1 MKRSLYERAKQFFIN
16 MGRRSRLL
24 KGPAIVGLAVSM
36 ILHHFFEYC
45 KRGTKRFVCAAFI
58 LLCFMVGNSFAFPV
72 FQYDSGFVSSEQKMA
87 EITVAVDSDI
97 TFADETQVSYED
109 IEILEDE
116 DVLDG
121 YEDVEHYGLED
132 ADKYLL
138 DDIISEE
145 QVIPN
150 EEPEPSD
157 GEESEPSDGEESEPS
172 DGEESGLSDEAE
184 SESPDNEEPIDNTVQ
199 AVEFSEDDWRLVL
212 INKQHPIPDDYTF
225 TLGPIKTIKGEMKC
239 DERIIEDLLAMM
251 QAAYDEDGIILGIC
265 SPYRNFNYQQGLF
278 NKKIK
283 IYMGMGKSYLDAY
296 ALASQTVTVPGA
308 SEHEIGLAVDMVSD
322 TYSNLDAG
330 FADTEAGKWLEE
342 HCSEYGFILRYPK
355 GKEYIT
361 SIEFEPWH
369 FRYVGREAA
378 TIIMEEGLCLE
389 EFWEKYM

>member
-1 MKRSLYERAKQFFIN
+1 MKRSLYERTKQFFVN

-24 KGPAIVGLAVSM
+24 KGPAIVGLAISM

-45 KRGTKRFVCAAFI
+45 RRGTKRFVCAAFI

-72 FQYDSGFVSSEQKMA
+72 FQYDSGFVSGEQKIEA
-87 EITVAVDSDI
+87 VTVSVDSDI
-97 TFADETQVSYED
+97 TFADEKQVSYED
-109 IEILEDE
+109 IVILEDE

-121 YEDVEHYGLED
+121 YEDIEHYGLED

-145 QVIPN
+145 QVTQNKEPEPSD
-150 EEPEPSD
+150 EEEAEPSD
-157 GEESEPSDGEESEPS
+157 GEETDSSDEETDSSGEESDSS
-172 DGEESGLSDEAE
+172 DEESTDSA
-184 SESPDNEEPIDNTVQ
+184 VQ
-199 AVEFSEDDWRLVL
+199 AGFSEDDWKLML
-212 INKQHPIPDDYTF
+212 INKHHPIPDDYTF

-283 IYMGMGKSYLDAY
+283 IYMGMGMSYMDAY

-308 SEHEIGLAVDMVSD
+308 SEHEVGLAVDMVSD
-322 TYSNLDAG
+322 TYSDLDAG
-330 FADTEAGKWLEE
+330 FADTDAGKWLKE
-342 HCSEYGFILRYPK
+342 HCCEYGFILRYPK
-355 GKEYIT
+355 DKEYIT

-369 FRYVGREAA
+369 FRYVGRDAA

-389 EFWEKYM
+389 EFWDKYM